1 MTSFSHP
8 EIKILSEQS
17 VLLDWGPVIDRDLN
31 RRIHQ
36 LARWI
41 QKEPFEGFRE
51 VLPAYASLAVFFDPG
66 HRIFSNENQNP
77 FEVAKDFILDK
88 LHNLPDKPQN
98 GQTNKIEIP
107 VLYNGP
113 DLKQLAGSK
122 NLSVSEIILIHTAR
136 VYDVFMLGFLPGFAY
151 LGLVDEKIAAP
162 RLPTP
167 RTRVPAGSVG
177 ITGNQTGV
185 YPVESPGG
193 WQLIGT
199 TPLKMFDPIRS
210 KPMLLKPGDEV
221 VFYSITESEFIHLKE
236 NA

>member
-1 MTSFSHP
+1 M
-8 EIKILSEQS
+8 LSEQS
-17 VLLDWGPVIDRDLN
+17 VLLDWGPVMDRDLN

-36 LARWI
+36 FARWI

-66 HRIFSNENQNP
+66 HRIFSYENQNP
-77 FEVAKDFILDK
+77 FEAIKVVLLDK
-88 LHNLPDKPQN
+88 LRKMPDKPRS
-98 GQTNKIEIP
+98 GQTHKIEIP

-113 DLKQLAGSK
+113 DLKHLAVAK
-122 NLSVSEIILIHTAR
+122 DLPVSEIILIHTAR

-151 LGLVDEKIAAP
+151 LGFVDEKIAAP
-162 RLPTP
+162 RLSTP

-177 ITGNQTGV
+177 IAGNQTGV

-210 KPMLLKPGDEV
+210 ESTLVKPGDQV
-221 VFYSITESEFIHLKE
+221 VFYSITESEFHHLKK